1 MFVSCAVVAGDS
13 SIAVHREKSPGDI
26 LLLLR
31 VLRDVVRFEILVA
44 DPLYLMFFAEMTLPL
59 LYSFLIVRHENQA
72 SLGVVVSAGVSET
85 AATSD
90 SGAGTAATSGDPLV
104 DGVTGGAASFIRSFP
119 DMRA

>member
-1 MFVSCAVVAGDS
+1 MFVSCAVAAGDS
-13 SIAVHREKSPGDI
+13 WIAGHRGMSPGDI
-26 LLLLR
+26 LLLHR

-72 SLGVVVSAGVSET
+72 SLGVVISVGVSET

-104 DGVTGGAASFIRSFP
+104 EGVAGAASFIRSFP